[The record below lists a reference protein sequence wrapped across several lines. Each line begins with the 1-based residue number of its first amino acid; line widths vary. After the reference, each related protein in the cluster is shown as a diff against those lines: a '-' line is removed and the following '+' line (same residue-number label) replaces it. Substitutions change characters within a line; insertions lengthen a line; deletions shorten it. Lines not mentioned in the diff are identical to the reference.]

1 MDNVAGHNV
10 AGYIVAGHIVVEPGD
25 RETYLAGCIGVV
37 QAARQANGCLD
48 FAVSADPVE
57 PGRVNIY
64 ERWQSRAA
72 VEEFR
77 GSGPAEELGAAISEV
92 VVSEYEVVQ
101 VRHLS

>member
-1 MDNVAGHNV
+1 VENV

-25 RETYLAGCIGVV
+25 RDTYLAGCISVV
-37 QAARQANGCLD
+37 RAARQANGCLD

-57 PGRVNIY
+57 PGRVNVY

-77 GSGPAEELGAAISEV
+77 GSGPSEELGAAISEV

-101 VRHLS
+101 VRNLS